1 MYKEKCQ
8 PLVQAAL
15 FDRCISTI
23 FAFGATGSGKSYTM
37 LGFNPSR
44 TFTNS
49 GIGGSSP
56 PSGGQNSLGIYM
68 LAANDIFSSIN
79 SQFDRL
85 NPSSH
90 ISVYISY
97 FEIYGNKLYDLL
109 NDRQQLKTQVDRNEN
124 VCIIG
129 LSELPCS
136 DVDNLKAI
144 VHQGNISRRTG
155 CTGANS
161 DSSRSHA
168 ILQIAFKNYHDMQTI
183 GKVSFIDLAGSERG
197 QDTIHND
204 KQTRME
210 GASINSSLL
219 ALKECIRAQDSN
231 SKHVP
236 FRQSQLTQVL
246 KESFSGNCMT
256 LMIVNI
262 SPGNSNCE
270 QTLNSLRYASRYV
283 FRFVR
288 YLTSIFLGL
297 KTKVKGTRTFI
308 LVACQHRNK
317 PLLRFEK
324 LSQRNLPK
332 SLIFNCKIGLRHQS
346 IRSPSQLK
354 KAPF

>member
-1 MYKEKCQ
+1 MYEETCK

-15 FDRCISTI
+15 FEGCISTI

-44 TFTNS
+44 SNNHS
-49 GIGGSSP
+49 GIGGNPNSVGKAHSD
-56 PSGGQNSLGIYM
+56 SLGIYM
-68 LAANDIFSSIN
+68 LAANDIFSTIGSNIERVDPN
-79 SQFDRL
+79 T
-85 NPSSH
+85 H

-109 NDRQQLKTQVDRNEN
+109 NERQVLKTQVDRNEN
-124 VCIIG
+124 VCIMG
-129 LSELPCS
+129 LSELRCV
-136 DVDNLKAI
+136 DVESLGMI
-144 VHQGNISRRTG
+144 VNQGNVCRRTG

-168 ILQIAFKNYHDMQTI
+168 ILQIAFKNSHNMQTI

-197 QDTIHND
+197 QDTINND
-204 KQTRME
+204 RQTRME

-246 KESFSGNCMT
+246 KESFVGNCMT

-262 SPGNSNCE
+262 SPGNSSCE
-270 QTLNSLRYASRYV
+270 QTLNSLRYASR
-283 FRFVR
+283 
-288 YLTSIFLGL
+288 
-297 KTKVKGTRTFI
+297 
-308 LVACQHRNK
+308 
-317 PLLRFEK
+317 
-324 LSQRNLPK
+324 
-332 SLIFNCKIGLRHQS
+332 
-346 IRSPSQLK
+346 
-354 KAPF
+354 